1 LGFGRSVQREIDLA
15 KAAEGRDL
23 DKDLEVAAD
32 ALGEHA
38 KDILLGQAADPA
50 GDPQEGAPTEE
61 AAPTEGEDGEPASPK
76 AEEDPA
82 PKTP

>member
-1 LGFGRSVQREIDLA
+1 MGFGRSVQREIDLA

-32 ALGEHA
+32 ALREHA
-38 KDILLGQAADPA
+38 KDNLLGQAADPA

-61 AAPTEGEDGEPASPK
+61 AAPTTGEDGEPASPK
-76 AEEDPA
+76 AEEAPA